1 MKTKALFVALIAALA
16 LIFTAVSCEKQGS
29 GNGIYGVT
37 TRGEASTELIG
48 LADEMHH
55 AVQAAVGTVTS
66 RSGSNDSK
74 AIAAAQA
81 VVDAK
86 ASKPSGT
93 IILYFAPSTIL
104 GQPDSEKVT
113 LKSWTF

>member
-1 MKTKALFVALIAALA
+1 MKTKALFIALIAALV
-16 LIFTAVSCEKQGS
+16 LICVSCEEKGS
-29 GNGIYGVT
+29 GNGIYGVST
-37 TRGEASTELIG
+37 KGEASTELIG

-81 VVDAK
+81 VLDAK
-86 ASKPSGT
+86 AKKPSGT